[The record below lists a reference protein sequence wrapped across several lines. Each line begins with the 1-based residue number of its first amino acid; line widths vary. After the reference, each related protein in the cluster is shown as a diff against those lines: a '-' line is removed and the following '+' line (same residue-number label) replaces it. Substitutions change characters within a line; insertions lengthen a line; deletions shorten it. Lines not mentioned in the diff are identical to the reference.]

1 MKLLHTADL
10 HMDRSFEGLTGI
22 PTALAK
28 RLEKLINN
36 C

>member
-10 HMDRSFEGLTGI
+10 HMDRSFGRVNWD

-28 RLEKLINN
+28 RLRN
-36 C
+36 